1 MLTVSAAGGHSARCA
16 MTSPPRHYKRYSTDT
31 WNAHRDTIRD
41 LVVGQGKKYD
51 EIAAILKDEHGSDIG
66 YGSRFCQHRSTSLSI
81 PASFPLP

>member
-1 MLTVSAAGGHSARCA
+1 